1 MATRNDITGDSIQTK
16 NVSDAYRNNYDAI
29 FGKSKQKSDFEKSQL
44 EIVSDPVSASKEWT
58 EEEKMALQTALKSV
72 FPIENIPPLPEK
84 GSGKHHDDSL
94 YLQGKYKQVDCE

>member
-1 MATRNDITGDSIQTK
+1 MATTNDITGDSIQTK
-16 NVSDAYRNNYDAI
+16 IVSDAYRNNYDAI
-29 FGKSKQKSDFEKSQL
+29 FGKSKQKL

-58 EEEKMALQTALKSV
+58 EEEKQALQDALTSV

-94 YLQGKYKQVDCE
+94 YLQGKYKPIDCE